1 MAERFRDRAHAGR
14 RLADRL
20 SHLGGRDDVVVLAL
34 PRGGVPVGAEVASAL
49 GAALDVLPVR
59 KLGVPGREELAV
71 GAVAAGGALVLNHDV
86 MGVYDIS
93 SETVAAMAQ
102 DAAEY
107 LTRQA
112 ERYRGGRPAPP
123 LAGSVAVLVDD
134 GLATGATMG
143 AAVAAA
149 RAGSPAQVVVAV
161 PVAPRSSCRAL
172 LDAADD
178 VVCVS
183 TPRWFTAV
191 GEWYEDFAQ
200 VGDEEVSELLA
211 RARSIVDDAAR
222 DV

>member
-20 SHLGGRDDVVVLAL
+20 SHLDGRHDVVVLAL

-71 GAVAAGGALVLNHDV
+71 GAVAAGGTLMLNDDV
-86 MGVYDIS
+86 MRVYDIS
-93 SETVAAMAQ
+93 PETVAAMAQ
-102 DAAEY
+102 EAAEH

-123 LAGSVAVLVDD
+123 LANRVVVLVDD

-149 RAGSPAQVVVAV
+149 RAGSPSRVVVGV
-161 PVAPRSSCRAL
+161 PVAPRSSCQAL

-211 RARSIVDDAAR
+211 RARSVVDGVDR